1 MSIQVHI
8 HMQGKKME
16 IKIHGTTIC
25 AVRKNGQVA
34 LAGDGQATMGNTVA
48 KGNTRKVRRLYN
60 DKVIIGFAGSTADAF
75 TLFELYE
82 GKLKQYNGDITRA
95 AVELAKQWRMDKA
108 LRNLEALMITSDGE
122 KMFLISG
129 SGDVIEPEGD
139 VVAIGSG
146 GDFARAAA
154 SAYLDAGVDWSA
166 EEIARR
172 AVGIAADICIYTN
185 HNIITEVLNGS
196 TNK

>member
-1 MSIQVHI
+1 
-8 HMQGKKME
+8 ME
-16 IKIHGTTIC
+16 VKIHGTTIC
-25 AVRKNGQVA
+25 AVRKDGKVA

-48 KGNTRKVRRLYN
+48 KGNTRKIRRLFN
-60 DKVIIGFAGSTADAF
+60 DKIIIGFAGTTADAF
-75 TLFELYE
+75 TLFELFE
-82 GKLKQYNGDITRA
+82 GKLKQYNGDITRS

-108 LRNLEALMITSDGE
+108 LRNLDALMITSDGD

-129 SGDVIEPEGD
+129 AGDVIEPEGD

-154 SAYLDAGVDWSA
+154 QAYLDAGVDWSA
-166 EEIARR
+166 EEIAKRS
-172 AVGIAADICIYTN
+172 VSIAADICIYTN
-185 HNIITEVLNGS
+185 HNIITEVKDGS

>member
-1 MSIQVHI
+1 
-8 HMQGKKME
+8 ME
-16 IKIHGTTIC
+16 MTIHGTTIC

-60 DKVIIGFAGSTADAF
+60 DKIIIGFAGSTADAF
-75 TLFELYE
+75 TLFELFE
-82 GKLKQYNGDITRA
+82 GKLKQFNGDITRS

-108 LRNLEALMITSDGE
+108 LRNLDALMITSDGS

-129 SGDVIEPEGD
+129 SGDVLEPEGD

-154 SAYLDAGVDWSA
+154 SAYLDAGVDWPA

-172 AVGIAADICIYTN
+172 AVNIAADICIYTN
-185 HNIITEVLNGS
+185 HNIITEVQNGS
-196 TNK
+196 IDK

>member
-1 MSIQVHI
+1 
-8 HMQGKKME
+8 ME
-16 IKIHGTTIC
+16 MTIHGTTIC

-60 DKVIIGFAGSTADAF
+60 DKIIIGFAGSTADAF
-75 TLFELYE
+75 TLFELFE
-82 GKLKQYNGDITRA
+82 GKLKQFNGDITRS

-108 LRNLEALMITSDGE
+108 LRNLDALMITSDGS

-129 SGDVIEPEGD
+129 SGDVLEPEGD

-154 SAYLDAGVDWSA
+154 SAYLDAGVDWPA

-172 AVGIAADICIYTN
+172 AVNIAADICIYTN
-185 HNIITEVLNGS
+185 HNIITEVQNGS
-196 TNK
+196 VDK